1 VRGHPP
7 AGLRAVKA
15 PTLRAR
21 SPRPGKR
28 GATALGVDRQRQIF
42 VAASKLFV
50 EKGFDGAS
58 MSDIAEAVQI
68 TKPGLYH
75 FVDSKE
81 DLLFTIVSFGMDR
94 LDIDVIEPARQE
106 PDPLKR
112 LALIVRN
119 HAMNVGRIT
128 TDIGS
133 PLSIVVDETSGL
145 GAENRRAVDAR
156 KRAYFEL
163 LRCTLD
169 RLETDGKLREG
180 VDATAAAFSIIG
192 AVMWIA
198 RWRKADGRL
207 SIEEVA
213 DQLTRIVLRGLLRP
227 EVESA

>member
-1 VRGHPP
+1 MKTPS
-7 AGLRAVKA
+7 
-15 PTLRAR
+15 LRAR
-21 SPRPGKR
+21 SPRRGK
-28 GATALGVDRQRQIF
+28 GEATALGVDRQRQIF

-94 LDIDVIEPARQE
+94 LDIDVIAPAQDE
-106 PDPLKR
+106 TDPLKR

-119 HAMNVGRIT
+119 HALNVGRIT

-145 GAENRRAVDAR
+145 NAQNRQAIDAR

-163 LRCTLD
+163 LRDTLD
-169 RLETDGKLREG
+169 RLKADGKLRDG
-180 VDATAAAFSIIG
+180 VDATAAAFSVIG

-207 SIEEVA
+207 SLEEVA
-213 DQLTRIVLRGLLRP
+213 DQITRIVLRGLLRP
-227 EVESA
+227 EVEST

>member
-1 VRGHPP
+1 MKTPR
-7 AGLRAVKA
+7 LRANSS
-15 PTLRAR
+15 R
-21 SPRPGKR
+21 R
-28 GATALGVDRQRQIF
+28 GRGETTALGADRQRQIF
-42 VAASKLFV
+42 IAASKLFV

-94 LDIDVIEPARQE
+94 LDIDVIEPAQQE
-106 PDPLKR
+106 PDPLRR

-133 PLSIVVDETSGL
+133 PLSIVVDQTSGL
-145 GAENRRAVDAR
+145 SDGNRQAVDAR

-163 LRCTLD
+163 LRGTLD
-169 RLETDGKLREG
+169 RLKADGKLRDG
-180 VDATAAAFSIIG
+180 VDATAAAFNIIG

-207 SIEEVA
+207 SLEDVA
-213 DQLTRIVLRGLLRP
+213 DQITRIVLRGLLRP
-227 EVESA
+227 GVESA

>member
-1 VRGHPP
+1 MKTPP
-7 AGLRAVKA
+7 
-15 PTLRAR
+15 LRAR
-21 SPRPGKR
+21 SPRRGK
-28 GATALGVDRQRQIF
+28 GEATPLGVDRQRQIF

-94 LDIDVIEPARQE
+94 LDLDVIAPAE
-106 PDPLKR
+106 AEADPLKR

-119 HAMNVGRIT
+119 HALNVGRIT

-145 GAENRRAVDAR
+145 NAENRQAVDAR

-163 LRCTLD
+163 LRSTLD
-169 RLETDGKLREG
+169 RLKADGRLRDG
-180 VDATAAAFSIIG
+180 VDVTAAAFSVIG

-207 SIEEVA
+207 SLEEVA
-213 DQLTRIVLRGLLRP
+213 DQVTRIVLRGLLRP
-227 EVESA
+227 EVEST

>member
-1 VRGHPP
+1 MKTPP
-7 AGLRAVKA
+7 
-15 PTLRAR
+15 LRAR
-21 SPRPGKR
+21 SPRRSKGE
-28 GATALGVDRQRQIF
+28 ATALGIDRQRQIF

-94 LDIDVIEPARQE
+94 LEVDVIEPARAE
-106 PDPLKR
+106 TDPLKR
-112 LALIVRN
+112 LAIIVRN

-145 GAENRRAVDAR
+145 NAENRQAVDAR

-163 LRCTLD
+163 LRGTLD
-169 RLETDGKLREG
+169 RLKADEKLRDG

-207 SIEEVA
+207 SLEEVA
-213 DQLTRIVLRGLLRP
+213 DQITRIVLRGLLRP
-227 EVESA
+227 EVEST